1 MFTESMDMGAIM
13 CENAIRRRSSDLQR
27 DPTPQPRAGVRA
39 VAAIALLMS
48 AGWGCA
54 DAVASGARATAPAA
68 GIRIVA
74 TDGVFEAP
82 HRVAAG
88 LRHIV
93 FENHGKHQ
101 HEAMLVKLPEGMTPE
116 GYFAAVH
123 GGSTFPE
130 GALDYSGAGLTAP
143 GESVEIWVRID
154 PGNYMVVCWN
164 GNHPTARFAHR
175 LTAVADG
182 TPDDPA
188 PKEDVVLRLADYH
201 FELDRAIEK
210 GQRVIRVETPG
221 PSMHEVDIF
230 RMRGDA
236 SIADLERWYEEED
249 HDRPHARPTP
259 ADGMGGM
266 SDSHDIHRV
275 GWMRRNF
282 APGRYVFT
290 CHLPLPRAGKDG
302 PKLSHADAGMIK
314 EVVVAP

>member
-1 MFTESMDMGAIM
+1 MDMGAITF
-13 CENAIRRRSSDLQR
+13 EIAVLRRSSDLQG
-27 DPTPQPRAGVRA
+27 DPVSQPRSGIRA
-39 VAAIALLMS
+39 VAALALLMS
-48 AGWGCA
+48 TAWQCAGA
-54 DAVASGARATAPAA
+54 ASSVAHAAAPPD

-74 TDGVFEAP
+74 TDGPFEAP
-82 HRVAAG
+82 HRIAAG

-93 FENHGKHQ
+93 FENQGKHM
-101 HEAMLVKLPEGMTPE
+101 HEAMLVKLPQGMTPE
-116 GYFAAVH
+116 AYFAAVH

-143 GESVEIWVRID
+143 GERVEIWVRVD
-154 PGNYMVVCWN
+154 PGNYIVICWN
-164 GNHPTARFAHR
+164 GSHPTARLAHR
-175 LTAVADG
+175 LTVVADG
-182 TPDDPA
+182 TPDDPV
-188 PKEDVVLRLADYH
+188 PKEDVVLRLADYR
-201 FELDRAIEK
+201 FELDRPIEK
-210 GQRVIRVETPG
+210 GLRVIRVETPG

-236 SIADLERWYEEED
+236 SIADLQRWYDEED
-249 HDRPHARPTP
+249 HDRPHALPTP

-314 EVVVAP
+314 EIVVAP